1 MHRQTFLHVLCAVGN
16 NSDRIDC
23 LLMVLSSA
31 NFFDFISTEDTASM
45 IHQFWKTEN
54 IPDIAVLLF
63 QRNVSGAYRNDTHA
77 AWTRNHATKK
87 ITKHRAV
94 QCCAYTS
101 PAQREEQKPL
111 ISQFVCVYFL
121 HQSATEGSAE
131 WLPDRVCKFQAWLLS
146 ICETV
151 RFFLS
156 SSSSSSLCC
165 CPWCPER
172 LSGGA
177 LKHNI
182 PNEMWLVSPCCS
194 ISTWWDGRSG
204 ERRCKKKKKTAGPP
218 LDELHWL
225 SKSTEGAV
233 QFSPSHWRKEE
244 HTFPRR
250 QRTIVD
256 NYLVKSPG
264 RWHLQHTAS
273 GRHTTDIWLSKCNGA
288 IVLMLATE
296 ATASSGGKEQFK
308 K

>member
-1 MHRQTFLHVLCAVGN
+1 MQRGPALTPQKKKKKNSKTKSSSVLCLHF
-16 NSDRIDC
+16 SC
-23 LLMVLSSA
+23 
-31 NFFDFISTEDTASM
+31 STRGTKAL
-45 IHQFWKTEN
+45 N
-54 IPDIAVLLF
+54 IAV
-63 QRNVSGAYRNDTHA
+63 
-77 AWTRNHATKK
+77 
-87 ITKHRAV
+87 
-94 QCCAYTS
+94 C
-101 PAQREEQKPL
+101 
-111 ISQFVCVYFL
+111 VCVFFY
-121 HQSATEGSAE
+121 T
-131 WLPDRVCKFQAWLLS
+131 RVQRKGLQNGCP
-146 ICETV
+146 TV
-151 RFFLS
+151 SVNSRPGFCPLARLCFSFFL

-165 CPWCPER
+165 CPWCPEC

-204 ERRCKKKKKTAGPP
+204 ERRCKKNTKTAGPP